1 MEGRNQTSVTEFIL
15 LGLTRDPKLQI
26 PLFVLFLLLHIFT
39 LLGNIGIIVATRLD
53 VRLQTPMYFFL
64 FHLSVLDICYSSAI
78 TPITLQTFLVE
89 KKTISFLGCAL
100 QLYFY
105 AAFATV
111 ECFLLSV
118 MAFDRYVAICNP
130 LLYPVIMSRRLCI
143 QMLGAA
149 YVCGFC
155 NSLIHTVCIFHLSFC
170 GPNVLDHY
178 FCDIPPLL
186 VLACSDTFVTELTAF
201 ICVGFNCTT
210 SSLAILISYTY
221 IISNIL
227 RIRSA
232 EGRRKAFNT
241 CASHFTA
248 VLIFFGTLFFMYLQ
262 PASSNS
268 MMQEKIV
275 SVFYA
280 VLIPILNPLIYTLR
294 NKEVKA
300 ALIKAQKRF
309 TFRKF
314 TR

>member
-1 MEGRNQTSVTEFIL
+1 MERKNQTSVTEFIL
-15 LGLTRDPKLQI
+15 LGLTRDPTLQI
-26 PLFVLFLLLHIFT
+26 PLFVLLLLVYIFT
-39 LLGNIGIIVATRLD
+39 LLGNIGIIIATRSD
-53 VRLQTPMYFFL
+53 RQLQTPMYFFL
-64 FHLSVLDICYSSAI
+64 CHLSILDICYSSAV
-78 TPITLQTFLVE
+78 TPITLQTFLV
-89 KKTISFLGCAL
+89 KQKAISFLGCAL

-130 LLYPVIMSRRLCI
+130 LLYPVIMSRKLCLL
-143 QMLGAA
+143 MLSTA
-149 YVCGFC
+149 YVGGFC
-155 NSLIHTVCIFHLSFC
+155 NSLIHTVCVFQLSFC
-170 GPNVLDHY
+170 GPNVIDHY

-186 VLACSDTFVTELTAF
+186 VLACSDTSVTELVAF
-201 ICVGFNCTT
+201 ICVGFNCTS

-221 IISNIL
+221 IISSIL

-232 EGRRKAFNT
+232 EGRRKAFST

-248 VLIFFGTLFFMYLQ
+248 VLIFFGTLFFMYLR

-268 MMQEKIV
+268 VEQEKVV

-294 NKEVKA
+294 NKEVKS
-300 ALIKAQKRF
+300 ALRM
-309 TFRKF
+309 
-314 TR
+314 TRG